1 MIIILFHIDSDFEI
15 NNIDNDNCNKI
26 INDDTFNDIDY
37 ICIDIDTDNTNTRI
51 CLL

>member
-15 NNIDNDNCNKI
+15 NNIDNDKCNKI
-26 INDDTFNDIDY
+26 INDNTFNDIDN